1 MNAHM
6 KSPFRVLGK
15 TVAVVLLFLSSPVVF
30 AQVAADPNDY
40 FYSDLTVWETM
51 GLVGNLPAARP
62 YPMQLV
68 EEILETVIN
77 SAPERERRVAQA
89 HYKRLFGKS
98 LTIGA
103 RATATISTDMDKQ
116 LDISPLS
123 ADFNRY
129 LFRDLL
135 SISGSFD
142 LWATNNLPDEELLTA
157 GHTSTKDVVA
167 DNAKV
172 GPFWIL
178 PAFNSSVAFGTTDYY
193 VIAGLMR
200 GSFGPFHEDG
210 VIVSPGALHSGQF
223 SAVFRRPKWS
233 FNMSMYG
240 LTATQD
246 DEYNNDISMDDMSYY
261 PEKFLSVHSLDF
273 YPFDWLSVSFL
284 ESVMYGGRVEPMYML
299 PLTVYF
305 MNQGLTG
312 FNDNSFMGGMF
323 TIKPAAGWKIDGVF
337 YADDLSFNDI
347 ATFQWD
353 TKWRLAGQLGVSYA
367 PRRGN
372 ILSMVSFNYT
382 MVTPYTYTH
391 KESDDLDTT
400 GPNYQNYLH
409 AGNSFGAALEPNSD
423 RFTLR
428 VKTRPLEC
436 VDVDIV
442 GSLIRHA
449 NVNEDMEWKFIK
461 EYVTNPGYITDGTIA
476 NSSATDTG
484 HARFYDTPFLT
495 QDTIQYV
502 WQAGFDAT
510 CRLPLLKSGG
520 YMTFKFSYRF
530 EANLNKNVN
539 TSIYSYDESLE
550 NATDDEIRNSANS
563 QLAAWQ
569 DKVSGTTEF
578 NNYISVGFEYFY

>member
-1 MNAHM
+1 M
-6 KSPFRVLGK
+6 KK
-15 TVAVVLLFLSSPVVF
+15 LLAEIFLSVCLLVF
-30 AQVAADPNDY
+30 FIPSVSGQVAADPNDY

-51 GLVGNLPAARP
+51 GLVNNLPAARP

-68 EEILETVIN
+68 EEILEEVIN

-98 LTIGA
+98 FTIGGKVS
-103 RATATISTDMDKQ
+103 ATITDDMDKQ
-116 LDISPLS
+116 LDISILS
-123 ADFNRY
+123 ADFNHY

-142 LWATNNLPDEELLTA
+142 LWAVNRLPDEELLPT
-157 GHTSTKDVVA
+157 GTCSSKDVVA

-178 PAFNSSVAFGTTDYY
+178 PSFNSSVALGTSDYY
-193 VIAGLMR
+193 LIAGLMR

-210 VIVSPGALHSGQF
+210 VIVSPSATHSGQISF
-223 SAVFRRPKWS
+223 VFRRPKWT
-233 FNMSMYG
+233 FNTGFYG
-240 LTATQD
+240 LSATTD
-246 DEYNNDISMDDMSYY
+246 ADYSASVSMDDLSYY
-261 PEKFLSVHSLDF
+261 PEKFLSLHSLDF
-273 YPFDWLSVSFL
+273 HPFDWLSVSFV
-284 ESVMYGGRVEPMYML
+284 ESVMYGGRIEPMYML

-305 MNQGLTG
+305 LNQGLTG
-312 FNDNSFMGGMF
+312 FNDNSYMGGMF
-323 TIKPAAGWKIDGVF
+323 TIKPATGWKIDGVI

-347 ATFQWD
+347 ATLQWD

-367 PRRGN
+367 PRKGN
-372 ILSMVSFNYT
+372 ILSMISFNYT
-382 MVTPYTYTH
+382 LVTPYTYSH
-391 KESDDLDTT
+391 KESHDNDASL
-400 GPNYQNYLH
+400 PNYQNYLH
-409 AGNSFGAALEPNSD
+409 AGTSMGAALEPNSD

-461 EYVTNPGYITDGTIA
+461 EYITNPGYITDGTIA
-476 NSSATDTG
+476 NSSDTSVG

-502 WQAGFDAT
+502 WQAGFDVL
-510 CRLPLLKSGG
+510 CRLPVLKSGG
-520 YMTFKFSYRF
+520 YMVFKLGYRF
-530 EANLNKNVN
+530 EANLNKGVGERGNN
-539 TSIYSYDESLE
+539 IYSYVEGSE
-550 NATDDEIRNSANS
+550 NATDEEIKNIADG
-563 QLAAWQ
+563 QLAAWR
-569 DKVSGTTEF
+569 DRISGTAEF
-578 NNYISVGFEYFY
+578 NNYISVAFEYFY